1 MQCIVD
7 AWDSHHRELLRFVAA
22 RLPDAQE
29 AHDLVQEVFLRAARL
44 EHGLCGIANRRAW
57 LFQVARHLLVDRYR
71 LAHHDLPLD
80 DAADL
85 AAPPAEPLPPVDGLS
100 QCLPRVLSELS
111 PEDRAAI
118 TLCDIEG
125 LTQQALAE
133 RLGLTLAAAKSRV
146 QRARR
151 RLRERLVSACQVQF
165 DEAGHVCC
173 FVPRPPLEK

>member
-7 AWDSHHRELLRFVAA
+7 AWDSHQRELLRFVAA

-29 AHDLVQEVFLRAARL
+29 AADLVQEVFLRAARL

-57 LFQVARHLLVDRYR
+57 LFQVARNLLVDRYR
-71 LAHHDLPLD
+71 LARAEIPLD
-80 DAADL
+80 DAVDL
-85 AAPPAEPLPPVDGLS
+85 AAAPEAPPPVDGLA
-100 QCLPRVLSELS
+100 QCMPRVLGELS
-111 PEDRAAI
+111 PADRLAI

-125 LTQQALAE
+125 QPQQALAE
-133 RLGLTLAAAKSRV
+133 RLGLTLAGAKSRL

-151 RLRERLVSACQVQF
+151 RLRERLVSACQVRF